1 MTEQSKHLAITI
13 TQIHSTEDNIKNSS
27 NVTSSDSNTAN
38 CTKAFSPLTLQG
50 TPPVLAPTLIS
61 TETALNSN
69 TDVGSYVGSY
79 VDNDGVVEKGAS
91 PKIVLATLNARY
103 FHTSFGLRYLYANL
117 KELQPLCEIQEF
129 IIQTR
134 AIDIVE
140 QILASKPTIVGFGV
154 YIWNIV
160 ETTDVVSL
168 LKVIAPEVKVILGGP
183 EVSYETEDQLIVKY
197 SDYVLTGPADISFY
211 ELCKNILNN
220 KLPDKKVLKSQPV
233 GLENIALPYEYY
245 TDEDLTHRL
254 LYVEASRGC
263 PFKCE
268 FCLSSLDKTSTPF
281 ELTTFLEQMDI
292 LYKRG
297 ARNFKFIDRTFNL
310 NIKTTMQIMQ
320 FFLDR
325 MTDDLYLHFEVV
337 PDHLPRKLK
346 ELLTQFPQ
354 GSLQFEIGIQT
365 FNVEVQKN
373 ISRKQNNAKSK
384 ENLLW
389 LRDHTLAHIH
399 ADLIFGLPG
408 ETFETF
414 KDSFNQLYHCRPH
427 EIQMGILKR
436 LKGSPI
442 IRHTEAFDLRFNP
455 LPPFNILSTDRVS
468 FATMQRINRFAR
480 YWDMIGNS
488 ERFKYALPHIL
499 SDEPFDD
506 FMAITEWIFNKTG
519 QIHKINLKKLFEL
532 ISQSVE
538 ALYPEKHKG
547 VIDKIEQ
554 DYKAAKLK
562 SLFSSLNLYAV
573 THVEQAVKNKS
584 LQRQQRHLS

>member
-1 MTEQSKHLAITI
+1 MTDQ
-13 TQIHSTEDNIKNSS
+13 KNS
-27 NVTSSDSNTAN
+27 TD
-38 CTKAFSPLTLQG
+38 
-50 TPPVLAPTLIS
+50 IS
-61 TETALNSN
+61 TNKA
-69 TDVGSYVGSY
+69 SYTERNIQVSTFLEPKVLESRAY
-79 VDNDGVVEKGAS
+79 ESVATNEIESEKGKGALS
-91 PKIVLATLNARY
+91 SEHLPFNIDKAPPKIVLATLNARF

-117 KELQPLCEIQEF
+117 KELQQHCDIKEF

-140 QILASKPTIVGFGV
+140 QILASKPDIVGFGV

-168 LKVIAPEVKVILGGP
+168 LKVIAPEIKIILGGP
-183 EVSYETEDQLIVKY
+183 EVSYETEHQAIVENA
-197 SDYVLTGPADISFY
+197 DFVLTGPADKSFY
-211 ELCKNILNN
+211 QLCKDIINAT
-220 KLPDKKVLKSQPV
+220 PPEKKVLSSKPV
-233 GLENIALPYEYY
+233 PLEEIALPYEYY
-245 TDEDLTHRL
+245 TDGDLKHRL

-268 FCLSSLDKTSTPF
+268 FCLSSLDKSSTPF
-281 ELTTFLEQMDI
+281 ELDSFLEQMEI
-292 LYKRG
+292 LYQRG

-310 NIKTTMQIMQ
+310 NIKTTMRIMQ

-346 ELLTQFPQ
+346 ELLAQFPE

-365 FNVEVQKN
+365 FNTRVQAN

-389 LRDHTLAHIH
+389 LRDNTSAHIH

-408 ETFETF
+408 ETFDTF
-414 KDSFNQLYHCRPH
+414 KDSFNQLYHCRPQ

-468 FATMQRINRFAR
+468 FGTMQRINRFAR

-488 ERFKYALPHIL
+488 GRFKHTLPHIL

-519 QIHKINLKKLFEL
+519 QIHKISLKKLFEL

-538 ALYPEKHKG
+538 ALTPSKHQLAIEKLAL
-547 VIDKIEQ
+547 
-554 DYKAAKLK
+554 DYDATKLK
-562 SLFSSLNLYAV
+562 SLFSSLNLHAAAELEKV
-573 THVEQAVKNKS
+573 SKNKS
-584 LQRQQRHLS
+584 LKRQQQHMS

>member
-1 MTEQSKHLAITI
+1 MAEQKNHPELTVTQVNLTENNTQHFIGQEPTISEKITP
-13 TQIHSTEDNIKNSS
+13 
-27 NVTSSDSNTAN
+27 DSIGEIA
-38 CTKAFSPLTLQG
+38 
-50 TPPVLAPTLIS
+50 
-61 TETALNSN
+61 E
-69 TDVGSYVGSY
+69 
-79 VDNDGVVEKGAS
+79 VVHQRSQKVNKAS
-91 PKIVLATLNARY
+91 PKIVLATLNAKF

-117 KELQPLCEIQEF
+117 KELQNFCEIKEF

-140 QILASKPTIVGFGV
+140 QILESKPDIVGFGV

-160 ETTDVVSL
+160 ETTAVVNL
-168 LKVIAPEVKVILGGP
+168 LKVIAPEVTVVLGGP
-183 EVSYETEDQLIVKY
+183 EVSYETEEQSIVACA
-197 SDYVLTGPADISFY
+197 DYVLTGPADISFY
-211 ELCKNILNN
+211 QLCKDILNET
-220 KLPDKKVLKSQPV
+220 LPEKKILNSKPV
-233 GLENIALPYEYY
+233 ALEDIALPYEYY
-245 TDEDLTHRL
+245 TDDDLKHRL

-281 ELTTFLEQMDI
+281 ELTTFLEQMEI
-292 LYKRG
+292 LYQRG

-346 ELLTQFPQ
+346 ELLAKFPENC
-354 GSLQFEIGIQT
+354 LQFEIGIQT
-365 FNVEVQKN
+365 FNTEVQAN
-373 ISRKQNNAKSK
+373 INRKQNNAKSK

-389 LRDHTLAHIH
+389 LRDNTSAHIH

-408 ETFETF
+408 ETFDTF

-442 IRHTEAFDLRFNP
+442 IRHTEPFDLRFNP

-468 FATMQRINRFAR
+468 FTTMQRINRFAR

-488 ERFKYALPHIL
+488 GRFKYALSHIL
-499 SDEPFDD
+499 SDKPFDD

-519 QIHKINLKKLFEL
+519 QIHKISLKKLFEL

-538 ALYPEKHKG
+538 ALFPEKHSL
-547 VIDKIEQ
+547 VIAKIEL
-554 DYKAAKLK
+554 DYDAAKLK
-562 SLFSSLNLYAV
+562 SLFSGLNLYAV
-573 THVEQAVKNKS
+573 EKIETTVKNKS
-584 LQRQQRHLS
+584 LKRQQQHMS

>member
-1 MTEQSKHLAITI
+1 MAEKKNQPEISVTQVHLA
-13 TQIHSTEDNIKNSS
+13 E
-27 NVTSSDSNTAN
+27 SNTQD
-38 CTKAFSPLTLQG
+38 LTTNRTSLSHE
-50 TPPVLAPTLIS
+50 I
-61 TETALNSN
+61 
-69 TDVGSYVGSY
+69 DK
-79 VDNDGVVEKGAS
+79 DS
-91 PKIVLATLNARY
+91 PKIVLATLNARF

-117 KELQPLCEIQEF
+117 KELQDFCEIQEF

-134 AIDIVE
+134 ALDIVE
-140 QILASKPTIVGFGV
+140 QILASKPDIVGFGV
-154 YIWNIV
+154 YIWNII
-160 ETTDVVSL
+160 ETTNVVNL
-168 LKVIAPEVKVILGGP
+168 LKVIAPEIKIILGGP
-183 EVSYETEDQLIVKY
+183 EVSYETEQQAIVACA
-197 SDYVLTGPADISFY
+197 DYVLTGAADLSFY
-211 ELCKNILNN
+211 QLCKDIINN
-220 KLPDKKVLKSQPV
+220 TPPDKKIVHSKPV
-233 GLENIALPYEYY
+233 ELNDLALPYQYY

-268 FCLSSLDKTSTPF
+268 FCLSSLDKASVPF
-281 ELTTFLEQMDI
+281 ALELFLEQMEI
-292 LYKRG
+292 LFQRG

-320 FFLDR
+320 FFLDK
-325 MTDDLYLHFEVV
+325 MSDDLYLHFEVV

-346 ELLTQFPQ
+346 ELLAQFPA

-365 FNVEVQKN
+365 FNTEVQAN
-373 ISRKQNNAKSK
+373 INRKQNNAKSK

-389 LRDHTLAHIH
+389 LRDNTAAHIH

-408 ETFETF
+408 ETFDTF
-414 KDSFNQLYHCRPH
+414 KNSFNQLYHCRPH

-442 IRHTEAFDLRFNP
+442 IRHTEPFDLRFNP
-455 LPPFNILSTDRVS
+455 LPPFDILSTDRVS
-468 FATMQRINRFAR
+468 FTTMQRINRFAR

-488 ERFKYALPHIL
+488 GRFKYSLPSIL

-538 ALYPEKHKG
+538 ALFPEKHSL
-547 VIDKIEQ
+547 VIEKIEL
-554 DYKAAKLK
+554 DYDAAKLK
-562 SLFSSLNLYAV
+562 SLFSGLNLYAV
-573 THVEQAVKNKS
+573 EKIETVAKNKS
-584 LQRQQRHLS
+584 LKRQQQHMS

>member
-1 MTEQSKHLAITI
+1 MAAQQNPPELAVR
-13 TQIHSTEDNIKNSS
+13 QIHLTEGDSHNKVLNNSPNKTAHKNLHKQKIIDKS
-27 NVTSSDSNTAN
+27 A
-38 CTKAFSPLTLQG
+38 
-50 TPPVLAPTLIS
+50 
-61 TETALNSN
+61 
-69 TDVGSYVGSY
+69 
-79 VDNDGVVEKGAS
+79 

-103 FHTSFGLRYLYANL
+103 FHTSFGLRYLYANMQ
-117 KELQPLCEIQEF
+117 ELQPFCEIKEF

-140 QILASKPTIVGFGV
+140 QILASKPDIVGFGV

-168 LKVIAPEVKVILGGP
+168 LKVIAPEIKIVLGGP
-183 EVSYETEDQLIVKY
+183 EVSYETEQQAIVA
-197 SDYVLTGPADISFY
+197 SADYVLTGPADLSFY
-211 ELCKNILNN
+211 QLCKDIIADAPLERKILNS
-220 KLPDKKVLKSQPV
+220 KPVELKDLAS
-233 GLENIALPYEYY
+233 PYQYY
-245 TDEDLTHRL
+245 TDEDLANRL

-268 FCLSSLDKTSTPF
+268 FCLSSLDKNSVPF
-281 ELTTFLEQMDI
+281 EIVLFLEQMEI
-292 LYKRG
+292 LYNRG

-310 NIKTTMQIMQ
+310 NINTTMEIMQ

-346 ELLTQFPQ
+346 ALLAQFPE

-365 FNVEVQKN
+365 FNTEVQAN

-389 LRDHTLAHIH
+389 LRDNTHAHIH

-408 ETFETF
+408 ETFDSF

-442 IRHTEAFDLRFNP
+442 IRHTESFDLRFNP

-488 ERFKYALPHIL
+488 GRFKYALPYML

-519 QIHKINLKKLFEL
+519 QIHNFNLKKLFEL
-532 ISQSVE
+532 LSQAVE
-538 ALYPEKHKG
+538 AVFPEKHQK
-547 VIDKIEQ
+547 VIEVIEQ
-554 DYKAAKLK
+554 DFQAAKLK
-562 SLFSSLNLYAV
+562 SLFSSLQLYAIDQPQLV
-573 THVEQAVKNKS
+573 IKNKS
-584 LQRQQRHLS
+584 LKRQQQHMS

>member
-1 MTEQSKHLAITI
+1 MAAQKHHTELPV
-13 TQIHSTEDNIKNSS
+13 TQIHLTEDVTQQVIK
-27 NVTSSDSNTAN
+27 
-38 CTKAFSPLTLQG
+38 KARQTIDK
-50 TPPVLAPTLIS
+50 A
-61 TETALNSN
+61 A
-69 TDVGSYVGSY
+69 
-79 VDNDGVVEKGAS
+79 

-117 KELQPLCEIQEF
+117 KELQKFCEIKEF

-140 QILASKPTIVGFGV
+140 QILASKPDIVGFGV

-168 LKVIAPEVKVILGGP
+168 LKVIAPEIKIVLGGP
-183 EVSYETEDQLIVKY
+183 EVSYETEQQAIVA
-197 SDYVLTGPADISFY
+197 SADYVLTGPADLSFY
-211 ELCKNILNN
+211 QLCKDIINDAPLERKILNS
-220 KLPDKKVLKSQPV
+220 KPVELKELAS
-233 GLENIALPYEYY
+233 PYQYY

-268 FCLSSLDKTSTPF
+268 FCLSSLDKTSVPF
-281 ELTTFLEQMDI
+281 EIELFLEQMEI
-292 LYKRG
+292 LYNRG

-310 NIKTTMQIMQ
+310 NINTTMRIMQ

-346 ELLTQFPQ
+346 ELLAQFPQ

-365 FNVEVQKN
+365 FNTEVQKN

-384 ENLLW
+384 DNLIW
-389 LRDHTLAHIH
+389 LKDNTHAHIH

-408 ETFETF
+408 ETFESF

-488 ERFKYALPHIL
+488 GRFKYALPHIL

-532 ISQSVE
+532 ISQAVE
-538 ALYPEKHKG
+538 ALYPEKHDL
-547 VIDKIEQ
+547 VIEKIEQ
-554 DYKAAKLK
+554 DFEAAKLK
-562 SLFSSLNLYAV
+562 SLFSSLNLYAL
-573 THVEQAVKNKS
+573 TQVETVSKNKA
-584 LQRQQRHLS
+584 LKRQQQHMR

>member
-1 MTEQSKHLAITI
+1 MLYNADNQSIIIARSSKALKTSMAEQ
-13 TQIHSTEDNIKNSS
+13 QIHSKLTVTQIPITESNSLDSIKHEPLGSDSVNRCTDVNHVIDNI
-27 NVTSSDSNTAN
+27 T
-38 CTKAFSPLTLQG
+38 
-50 TPPVLAPTLIS
+50 
-61 TETALNSN
+61 
-69 TDVGSYVGSY
+69 
-79 VDNDGVVEKGAS
+79 

-117 KELQPLCEIQEF
+117 KELQPFCEIKEF

-140 QILASKPTIVGFGV
+140 QILASKPDIVGFGV
-154 YIWNIV
+154 YIWNTV
-160 ETTDVVSL
+160 ETTDVVSI
-168 LKVIAPEVKVILGGP
+168 LKVIAPEIKIVLGGP
-183 EVSYETEDQLIVKY
+183 EVSYETEQQAIVA
-197 SDYVLTGPADISFY
+197 SADYVLTGPADLSFY
-211 ELCKNILNN
+211 QLCKDIINDVPLDN
-220 KLPDKKVLKSQPV
+220 KVLKSKPV
-233 GLENIALPYEYY
+233 ELKDLASPYQYY
-245 TDEDLTHRL
+245 TDEDLTNRL

-268 FCLSSLDKTSTPF
+268 FCLSSLDKTSVPF
-281 ELTTFLEQMDI
+281 EIVLFLEQMEI
-292 LYKRG
+292 LYNRG

-310 NIKTTMQIMQ
+310 NINTTMQIMQ

-346 ELLTQFPQ
+346 ELLAQFPE

-365 FNVEVQKN
+365 FNTVVQKN

-384 ENLLW
+384 ENLIW
-389 LRDHTLAHIH
+389 LKDNTYAHIH

-414 KDSFNQLYHCRPH
+414 KESFNQLYHCRPH

-442 IRHTEAFDLRFNP
+442 IRHTEEYDLRFNP
-455 LPPFNILSTDRVS
+455 LPPFNILSTDRVT

-488 ERFKYALPHIL
+488 GRFKYALPYIL
-499 SDEPFDD
+499 SDQPFDD

-532 ISQSVE
+532 ISQAVE
-538 ALYPEKHKG
+538 ALFPERHQV
-547 VIDKIEQ
+547 VIEKIEQ
-554 DYKAAKLK
+554 DYEAAKLK
-562 SLFSSLNLYAV
+562 SLFSGLNLYAV
-573 THVEQAVKNKS
+573 QRPKLTNKNRS
-584 LQRQQRHLS
+584 LQRQQRHMS

>member
-1 MTEQSKHLAITI
+1 MAEQKTHHELTT
-13 TQIHSTEDNIKNSS
+13 TQINLTEDNAADSIKKSELVSHQNCYKIDK
-27 NVTSSDSNTAN
+27 VT
-38 CTKAFSPLTLQG
+38 
-50 TPPVLAPTLIS
+50 
-61 TETALNSN
+61 
-69 TDVGSYVGSY
+69 
-79 VDNDGVVEKGAS
+79 
-91 PKIVLATLNARY
+91 PKIVLATLNARF

-117 KELQPLCEIQEF
+117 KELQGFCEIKEF

-140 QILASKPTIVGFGV
+140 QILESKPDIVGFGV
-154 YIWNIV
+154 YIWNII
-160 ETTDVVSL
+160 ETTDVVNL
-168 LKVIAPEVKVILGGP
+168 LKVIAPEIKIILGGP
-183 EVSYETEDQLIVKY
+183 EVSYETEQQAIVACA
-197 SDYVLTGPADISFY
+197 DYVLTGPADISFY
-211 ELCKNILNN
+211 QLCKDIINETP
-220 KLPDKKVLKSQPV
+220 PDKKVLNSKPV
-233 GLENIALPYEYY
+233 PLEEIALPYEYY
-245 TDEDLTHRL
+245 TDEDLKHRL

-268 FCLSSLDKTSTPF
+268 FCLSSLDKSSTPF
-281 ELTTFLEQMDI
+281 ELTPFLEQMEI
-292 LYKRG
+292 LYQRG

-320 FFLDR
+320 FFLDK

-346 ELLTQFPQ
+346 ELLALFPE

-365 FNVEVQKN
+365 FNLEVQAN

-389 LRDHTLAHIH
+389 LRDNTSAHIH

-408 ETFETF
+408 ETFDTF

-468 FATMQRINRFAR
+468 FTTMQRINRFAR

-488 ERFKYALPHIL
+488 GRFKYSLPHIL
-499 SDEPFDD
+499 SDKPFDD
-506 FMAITEWIFNKTG
+506 FMAITEWIFTKTG
-519 QIHKINLKKLFEL
+519 QIHKISLKKLFEL

-538 ALYPEKHKG
+538 ALFPEKHSL
-547 VIDKIEQ
+547 VIEKIEL
-554 DYKAAKLK
+554 DYDATKLK
-562 SLFSSLNLYAV
+562 SLFNGLALYSA
-573 THVEQAVKNKS
+573 EQSESITKNKS
-584 LQRQQRHLS
+584 LKRQQQHMS

>member
-1 MTEQSKHLAITI
+1 MADL
-13 TQIHSTEDNIKNSS
+13 KNSS
-27 NVTSSDSNTAN
+27 ELSVMQVPHTKSNTLEPIP
-38 CTKAFSPLTLQG
+38 STLLKPSMPADSK
-50 TPPVLAPTLIS
+50 TNKSA
-61 TETALNSN
+61 
-69 TDVGSYVGSY
+69 
-79 VDNDGVVEKGAS
+79 
-91 PKIVLATLNARY
+91 PKIILATLNARF

-117 KELQPLCEIQEF
+117 KELQEYSEIKEF

-140 QILASKPTIVGFGV
+140 QIVESKPDIVGFGV

-160 ETTDVVSL
+160 ETTNVVNL
-168 LKVIAPEVKVILGGP
+168 LKVIAPEIKVVLGGP
-183 EVSYETEDQLIVKY
+183 EVSYETQQQAIVDCA
-197 SDYVLTGPADISFY
+197 DYVLTGPADISFY
-211 ELCKNILNN
+211 QLCKAILNETP
-220 KLPDKKVLKSQPV
+220 PDKKILNSKPV
-233 GLENIALPYEYY
+233 PLAEIALPYQYY
-245 TDEDLTHRL
+245 TDEDLEHRL

-268 FCLSSLDKTSTPF
+268 FCLSSLDKASTPF
-281 ELTTFLEQMDI
+281 ELPLFLEQMEI

-346 ELLTQFPQ
+346 ELLAKFPEN
-354 GSLQFEIGIQT
+354 SLQFEIGIQT
-365 FNVEVQKN
+365 FNTDVQVN
-373 ISRKQNNAKSK
+373 INRKQNNAKSK

-389 LRDHTLAHIH
+389 LRDNTSAHIH

-488 ERFKYALPHIL
+488 GRFKYALPHIL
-499 SDEPFDD
+499 SDKPFDD
-506 FMAITEWIFNKTG
+506 FMAITEWIYNKTG
-519 QIHKINLKKLFEL
+519 QIHKISLKKLFEL
-532 ISQSVE
+532 VSQSVE
-538 ALYPEKHKG
+538 VLFPQKHQL
-547 VIDKIEQ
+547 VIEKIEL
-554 DYKAAKLK
+554 DYNASKLK
-562 SLFSSLNLYAV
+562 SLFTGLNLYGA
-573 THVEQAVKNKS
+573 EQVKPSSKNKS
-584 LQRQQRHLS
+584 LQRQQRHMS

>member
-1 MTEQSKHLAITI
+1 MAEQQNHPELTV
-13 TQIHSTEDNIKNSS
+13 TQILLTQDNTLDSVKAESVTHQSS
-27 NVTSSDSNTAN
+27 QKID
-38 CTKAFSPLTLQG
+38 K
-50 TPPVLAPTLIS
+50 I
-61 TETALNSN
+61 
-69 TDVGSYVGSY
+69 
-79 VDNDGVVEKGAS
+79 S

-117 KELQPLCEIQEF
+117 NELQEFCEIKEF

-134 AIDIVE
+134 ALDIVE
-140 QILASKPTIVGFGV
+140 QILASKPDIVGFGV

-160 ETTDVVSL
+160 ETTDVVNL
-168 LKVIAPEVKVILGGP
+168 LKVIAPEIKVVLGGP
-183 EVSYETEDQLIVKY
+183 EVSYETEQQAIVACA
-197 SDYVLTGPADISFY
+197 DYVLTGPADISFY
-211 ELCKNILNN
+211 QLCKDIINETP
-220 KLPDKKVLKSQPV
+220 PDKKVLNSKPV
-233 GLENIALPYEYY
+233 PLEDIALPYEYY
-245 TDEDLTHRL
+245 TDEDLKHRL

-268 FCLSSLDKTSTPF
+268 FCLSSLDKSSTPF
-281 ELTTFLEQMDI
+281 ELTSFLEQMEI
-292 LYKRG
+292 LYQRG

-346 ELLTQFPQ
+346 ELLAQFPE

-365 FNVEVQKN
+365 FNLEVQAN

-389 LRDHTLAHIH
+389 LRDNTSAHIH

-408 ETFETF
+408 ETFDTF

-468 FATMQRINRFAR
+468 FTTMQRINRFAR

-488 ERFKYALPHIL
+488 GRFKYALPHIL
-499 SDEPFDD
+499 SDKPFDD

-519 QIHKINLKKLFEL
+519 QIHKISLKKLFEL

-538 ALYPEKHKG
+538 ALFPEKHQL
-547 VIDKIEQ
+547 VIAKIEL
-554 DYKAAKLK
+554 DYEATKLK
-562 SLFSSLNLYAV
+562 SLFNGLNLYAA
-573 THVEQAVKNKS
+573 EQKESITKNKS
-584 LQRQQRHLS
+584 LKRQQQHMSR

>member
-1 MTEQSKHLAITI
+1 MAEQINNPELTV
-13 TQIHSTEDNIKNSS
+13 TQIHPTENNTQNSVRSGSIKKSTPVSHNIE
-27 NVTSSDSNTAN
+27 
-38 CTKAFSPLTLQG
+38 Q
-50 TPPVLAPTLIS
+50 
-61 TETALNSN
+61 
-69 TDVGSYVGSY
+69 
-79 VDNDGVVEKGAS
+79 AS

-117 KELQPLCEIQEF
+117 KELQVFCEIKEF

-140 QILASKPTIVGFGV
+140 QILASKPDIVGFGV

-168 LKVIAPEVKVILGGP
+168 LKVIAPEIKIVLGGP
-183 EVSYETEDQLIVKY
+183 EVSYETEQQAIVGCA
-197 SDYVLTGPADISFY
+197 DYVLTGPADISFY
-211 ELCKNILNN
+211 QLCKDIINDTPPNKKILNS
-220 KLPDKKVLKSQPV
+220 KPV
-233 GLENIALPYEYY
+233 PLEDIAFPYEYY
-245 TDEDLTHRL
+245 TDEDLTNRL

-268 FCLSSLDKTSTPF
+268 FCLSSLDKKSTPF
-281 ELTTFLEQMDI
+281 KLETFLEQMEI
-292 LYKRG
+292 LYQRG

-310 NIKTTMQIMQ
+310 NITTTMQIMQ

-346 ELLTQFPQ
+346 ALLTLFPE

-365 FNVEVQKN
+365 FNSEVQAN

-389 LRDHTLAHIH
+389 LKDNTNAHIH

-408 ETFETF
+408 ETFDTF

-442 IRHTEAFDLRFNP
+442 IRHTESFDLRFNP

-468 FATMQRINRFAR
+468 FTTMQRINRFAR

-488 ERFKYALPHIL
+488 GRFKYSLPHIL
-499 SDEPFDD
+499 SDKPFDD

-538 ALYPEKHKG
+538 ALFPEKHPL
-547 VIDKIEQ
+547 VIAKIEL
-554 DYKAAKLK
+554 DYDASKLK
-562 SLFSSLNLYAV
+562 SLFNGLNLYAAEREES
-573 THVEQAVKNKS
+573 TSKNKS
-584 LQRQQRHLS
+584 LQRQLRHMS

>member
-1 MTEQSKHLAITI
+1 MAEQKNNPELTI
-13 TQIHSTEDNIKNSS
+13 TQVHLTE
-27 NVTSSDSNTAN
+27 VPLDSVKLGAT
-38 CTKAFSPLTLQG
+38 
-50 TPPVLAPTLIS
+50 TPNLIN
-61 TETALNSN
+61 EI
-69 TDVGSYVGSY
+69 TDVIPKSTA
-79 VDNDGVVEKGAS
+79 DIDKGT
-91 PKIVLATLNARY
+91 PKIVLATLNAKF

-117 KELQPLCEIQEF
+117 KELQDFCEIKEF

-140 QILASKPTIVGFGV
+140 QILESKPDIVGFGV

-160 ETTDVVSL
+160 ETTDVVNL
-168 LKVIAPEVKVILGGP
+168 LKVIAPEIKIILGGP
-183 EVSYETEDQLIVKY
+183 EVSYETEQQAIVAPA
-197 SDYVLTGPADISFY
+197 DYVLTGPADLSFY
-211 ELCKNILNN
+211 KLCKDIINN
-220 KLPDKKVLKSQPV
+220 TPPDKKIVHSKPV
-233 GLENIALPYEYY
+233 ELSELELPYQYY

-268 FCLSSLDKTSTPF
+268 FCLSSLDKTSVPF
-281 ELTTFLEQMDI
+281 EIEVFLNEMEI
-292 LYKRG
+292 LYDRG

-310 NIKTTMQIMQ
+310 NINTTMHIMQ

-346 ELLTQFPQ
+346 ELLAKFPE

-384 ENLLW
+384 DNLIW
-389 LRDHTLAHIH
+389 LKDNTHAHIH

-468 FATMQRINRFAR
+468 FTTMQRINRFAR

-488 ERFKYALPHIL
+488 GRFKYSLPHML

-532 ISQSVE
+532 ISQAVE
-538 ALYPEKHKG
+538 ALYPDKHAL
-547 VIDKIEQ
+547 VITKIEV
-554 DYKAAKLK
+554 DYDAAKLK

-573 THVEQAVKNKS
+573 PKIESAIKNKS
-584 LQRQQRHLS
+584 LKRQQRHNS

>member
-1 MTEQSKHLAITI
+1 MTDLNKPSELSVMQVPYVEGNKLVHFKPATI
-13 TQIHSTEDNIKNSS
+13 KQCISKNSK
-27 NVTSSDSNTAN
+27 TD
-38 CTKAFSPLTLQG
+38 K
-50 TPPVLAPTLIS
+50 PV
-61 TETALNSN
+61 
-69 TDVGSYVGSY
+69 
-79 VDNDGVVEKGAS
+79 
-91 PKIVLATLNARY
+91 PKIVLATLNARF

-117 KELQPLCEIQEF
+117 KELQEYCEIKEF

-140 QILASKPTIVGFGV
+140 QILASKPDIVGFGV

-160 ETTDVVSL
+160 ETTDVVNL
-168 LKVIAPEVKVILGGP
+168 LKVIAPEIKIILGGP
-183 EVSYETEDQLIVKY
+183 EVSYETESQAIVACA
-197 SDYVLTGPADISFY
+197 DYVLTGPADISFY
-211 ELCKNILNN
+211 QLCKDIINN
-220 KLPDKKVLKSQPV
+220 TEPDKKILHSKPV
-233 GLENIALPYEYY
+233 PLEQIALPYEYY
-245 TDEDLTHRL
+245 TDDDLKHRL

-268 FCLSSLDKTSTPF
+268 FCLSSLDKASTPF
-281 ELTTFLEQMDI
+281 ELASFLEQMKI
-292 LYKRG
+292 LYDRG

-310 NIKTTMQIMQ
+310 NIKTTMEIMQ

-325 MTDDLYLHFEVV
+325 MTEDLYLHFEVV

-346 ELLTQFPQ
+346 ELLAQFPEN
-354 GSLQFEIGIQT
+354 SLQFEIGIQT
-365 FNVEVQKN
+365 FNTQVQAN

-389 LRDHTLAHIH
+389 LRDNTSAHIH

-408 ETFETF
+408 ETFDTF

-468 FATMQRINRFAR
+468 FTTMQRINRFAR

-488 ERFKYALPHIL
+488 GRFKYALPHIL
-499 SDEPFDD
+499 SDKPFDD
-506 FMAITEWIFNKTG
+506 FMAITEWIYNKTG
-519 QIHKINLKKLFEL
+519 QIHKISLKKLFEL
-532 ISQSVE
+532 VSQSVE
-538 ALYPEKHKG
+538 AIFPTKHHLF
-547 VIDKIEQ
+547 IEKIEL
-554 DYKAAKLK
+554 DYNASGLK
-562 SLFSSLNLYAV
+562 SLFNGLKLYGIQQV
-573 THVEQAVKNKS
+573 KPNSKNKS

>member
-1 MTEQSKHLAITI
+1 MAEQSNNIELITR
-13 TQIHSTEDNIKNSS
+13 QVHSIEVNTKSSLKQDSEIINQRNTEIDK
-27 NVTSSDSNTAN
+27 
-38 CTKAFSPLTLQG
+38 TL
-50 TPPVLAPTLIS
+50 
-61 TETALNSN
+61 
-69 TDVGSYVGSY
+69 
-79 VDNDGVVEKGAS
+79 
-91 PKIVLATLNARY
+91 PKIVLATLNARF

-117 KELQPLCEIQEF
+117 KELQGYCEIKEF

-140 QILASKPTIVGFGV
+140 QILESKPSIVGFGV

-160 ETTDVVSL
+160 ETTDVVNL
-168 LKVIAPEVKVILGGP
+168 LKVIAPDIKIVLGGP
-183 EVSYETEDQLIVKY
+183 EVSYESEQQSIVACA
-197 SDYVLTGPADISFY
+197 DYVLTGPADISFY
-211 ELCKNILNN
+211 QLCKDIINGTP
-220 KLPDKKVLKSQPV
+220 PDKKILNSKPV
-233 GLENIALPYEYY
+233 PLEQIALPYEYY
-245 TDEDLTHRL
+245 TDDDLKHRL
-254 LYVEASRGC
+254 LYLEASRGC

-268 FCLSSLDKTSTPF
+268 FCLSSLDKASTPF
-281 ELTTFLEQMDI
+281 ELTLFLEQMEI
-292 LYKRG
+292 LYERG

-346 ELLTQFPQ
+346 ALLAQFPE

-365 FNVEVQKN
+365 FNVEVQAN

-389 LRDHTLAHIH
+389 LRDNTAAHIH

-408 ETFETF
+408 ETFDTF

-468 FATMQRINRFAR
+468 FTTMQRINRFAR

-488 ERFKYALPHIL
+488 GRFKYALPHIL

-519 QIHKINLKKLFEL
+519 QIHKISLKKLFEL

-538 ALYPEKHKG
+538 ALFPEKHQL
-547 VIDKIEQ
+547 VISKIEL
-554 DYKAAKLK
+554 DYNASKLK
-562 SLFSSLNLYAV
+562 SLFNGLNLYAV
-573 THVEQAVKNKS
+573 EQAQPISKNKS

>member
-1 MTEQSKHLAITI
+1 MSEKINHPEISVTQVHLA
-13 TQIHSTEDNIKNSS
+13 E
-27 NVTSSDSNTAN
+27 SNTQDL
-38 CTKAFSPLTLQG
+38 TKQ
-50 TPPVLAPTLIS
+50 S
-61 TETALNSN
+61 TILSHEI
-69 TDVGSYVGSY
+69 DK
-79 VDNDGVVEKGAS
+79 DS
-91 PKIVLATLNARY
+91 PKIVLATLNARF

-117 KELQPLCEIQEF
+117 KELQGFCEIQEF

-134 AIDIVE
+134 ALDIVE
-140 QILASKPTIVGFGV
+140 QILASKPDIVGFGV

-160 ETTDVVSL
+160 ETTNVVNL
-168 LKVIAPEVKVILGGP
+168 LKVIAPEIKIILGGP
-183 EVSYETEDQLIVKY
+183 EVSYETEQQAIVNCA
-197 SDYVLTGPADISFY
+197 DYVLTGAADLSFY
-211 ELCKNILNN
+211 QLCKDIINN
-220 KLPDKKVLKSQPV
+220 TPPDKKIVNSKP
-233 GLENIALPYEYY
+233 LELTDIELPYQYY

-268 FCLSSLDKTSTPF
+268 FCLSSLDKASVPF
-281 ELTTFLEQMDI
+281 ALEPFLEQMEI
-292 LYKRG
+292 LFQRG

-320 FFLDR
+320 FFLDK
-325 MTDDLYLHFEVV
+325 MADDLYLHFEVV

-346 ELLTQFPQ
+346 ELLAQFPK

-365 FNVEVQKN
+365 FNTEVQAN
-373 ISRKQNNAKSK
+373 INRKQNNAKSK

-389 LRDHTLAHIH
+389 LRDNTAAHIH

-408 ETFETF
+408 ETFDTF
-414 KDSFNQLYHCRPH
+414 KDSFNQLYHCLPH

-442 IRHTEAFDLRFNP
+442 IRHTETFDLRFNP
-455 LPPFNILSTDRVS
+455 LPPFDILSTDRVS
-468 FATMQRINRFAR
+468 FTTMQRINRFAR

-488 ERFKYALPHIL
+488 GRFKYSLPSIL

-538 ALYPEKHKG
+538 ALFPEKHSL
-547 VIDKIEQ
+547 VIEKIEL
-554 DYKAAKLK
+554 DYDAAKLK
-562 SLFSSLNLYAV
+562 SLFSGLNLYAV
-573 THVEQAVKNKS
+573 EKVETVTKNKS
-584 LQRQQRHLS
+584 LKRQQQHMS

>member
-1 MTEQSKHLAITI
+1 MVEKINHPELIVKEVLLA
-13 TQIHSTEDNIKNSS
+13 E
-27 NVTSSDSNTAN
+27 SNTQDL
-38 CTKAFSPLTLQG
+38 TKQRTSLSHE
-50 TPPVLAPTLIS
+50 I
-61 TETALNSN
+61 
-69 TDVGSYVGSY
+69 DK
-79 VDNDGVVEKGAS
+79 DS
-91 PKIVLATLNARY
+91 PKIVLATLNARF

-117 KELQPLCEIQEF
+117 KELQNFCEIQEF

-134 AIDIVE
+134 ALDIVE
-140 QILASKPTIVGFGV
+140 QILASKPDIVGFGV

-160 ETTDVVSL
+160 ETTNVVNL
-168 LKVIAPEVKVILGGP
+168 LKVIAPEIKVILGGP
-183 EVSYETEDQLIVKY
+183 EVSYETEQQAIVDCA
-197 SDYVLTGPADISFY
+197 DYVLTGAADLSFY
-211 ELCKNILNN
+211 QLCKDIINNTPPDRKIVHSKPLELND
-220 KLPDKKVLKSQPV
+220 L
-233 GLENIALPYEYY
+233 ALPYQYY

-268 FCLSSLDKTSTPF
+268 FCLSSLDKSSVPF
-281 ELTTFLEQMDI
+281 ALESFLEQMEI
-292 LYKRG
+292 LYQRG

-320 FFLDR
+320 FFLDK
-325 MTDDLYLHFEVV
+325 MSDELYLHFEVV

-346 ELLTQFPQ
+346 ELLAQFPA

-365 FNVEVQKN
+365 FNTEVQAHIN
-373 ISRKQNNAKSK
+373 RKQNNAKSK

-389 LRDHTLAHIH
+389 LRDNTAAHIH

-408 ETFETF
+408 ETFDTF

-442 IRHTEAFDLRFNP
+442 IRHTETFDLRFNP
-455 LPPFNILSTDRVS
+455 LPPFDILSTDRVS
-468 FATMQRINRFAR
+468 FTTMQRINRFAR

-488 ERFKYALPHIL
+488 GRFKYSLPSIL

-538 ALYPEKHKG
+538 ALFPEKHSL
-547 VIDKIEQ
+547 VIEKIEL
-554 DYKAAKLK
+554 DYDAAKLK
-562 SLFSSLNLYAV
+562 SLFSGLNLYAV
-573 THVEQAVKNKS
+573 EKVETVTKNKS
-584 LQRQQRHLS
+584 LKRQQQHMS

>member
-1 MTEQSKHLAITI
+1 MAAQKHHTELPITKINLATDIADIKH
-13 TQIHSTEDNIKNSS
+13 QNNSQKSIHKID
-27 NVTSSDSNTAN
+27 
-38 CTKAFSPLTLQG
+38 KA
-50 TPPVLAPTLIS
+50 A
-61 TETALNSN
+61 
-69 TDVGSYVGSY
+69 
-79 VDNDGVVEKGAS
+79 

-117 KELQPLCEIQEF
+117 QELQEFCEIQEF

-140 QILASKPTIVGFGV
+140 QILASKPDIVGFGV

-168 LKVIAPEVKVILGGP
+168 LKVIAPEIKIVLGGP
-183 EVSYETEDQLIVKY
+183 EVSYETEQQTIVA
-197 SDYVLTGPADISFY
+197 SADYVLTGPADLSFY
-211 ELCKNILNN
+211 QLCKDIINDAPLDRKILNS
-220 KLPDKKVLKSQPV
+220 KPVELKELAS
-233 GLENIALPYEYY
+233 PYQYY
-245 TDEDLTHRL
+245 TDEDLTNRL

-268 FCLSSLDKTSTPF
+268 FCLSSLDKTSVPF
-281 ELTTFLEQMDI
+281 EIVLFLEQMDI
-292 LYKRG
+292 LYNRG

-310 NIKTTMQIMQ
+310 NINTTMQIMQ

-346 ELLTQFPQ
+346 ELLAQFPE

-365 FNVEVQKN
+365 FNTEVQKN

-384 ENLLW
+384 ENLIW
-389 LRDHTLAHIH
+389 LKDNTHAHIH

-408 ETFETF
+408 ETFDSF

-488 ERFKYALPHIL
+488 GRFKYTLPHIL

-532 ISQSVE
+532 ISQAVE
-538 ALYPEKHKG
+538 ALYPEKHALM
-547 VIDKIEQ
+547 IEKIEQ
-554 DYKAAKLK
+554 DYEAAKLK
-562 SLFSSLNLYAV
+562 SLFSGLNLYAV
-573 THVEQAVKNKS
+573 PKTTVAVKNKS
-584 LQRQQRHLS
+584 LQRQKRHLS

>member
-1 MTEQSKHLAITI
+1 MAEQINLPELTVRQINL
-13 TQIHSTEDNIKNSS
+13 TQDNTQDSIKFDSTENS
-27 NVTSSDSNTAN
+27 TAVIHQSRHEMD
-38 CTKAFSPLTLQG
+38 K
-50 TPPVLAPTLIS
+50 V
-61 TETALNSN
+61 
-69 TDVGSYVGSY
+69 
-79 VDNDGVVEKGAS
+79 S
-91 PKIVLATLNARY
+91 PKIVLSTLNAKF

-117 KELQPLCEIQEF
+117 KELQGYCEIKEF

-140 QILASKPTIVGFGV
+140 QILESKPDIVGFGV

-160 ETTDVVSL
+160 ETTDVVNL
-168 LKVIAPEVKVILGGP
+168 LKVIAPEIKIILGGP
-183 EVSYETEDQLIVKY
+183 EVSYETEKQAIVGCA
-197 SDYVLTGPADISFY
+197 DYVLTGPADVSFY
-211 ELCKNILNN
+211 QLCKDIINETP
-220 KLPDKKVLKSQPV
+220 PDKKILNSKPV
-233 GLENIALPYEYY
+233 PLEEIALPYQYY
-245 TDEDLTHRL
+245 TDDDLKHRL

-268 FCLSSLDKTSTPF
+268 FCLSSLDKKSTPF
-281 ELTTFLEQMDI
+281 ELTLFLEQMEI
-292 LYKRG
+292 LYQRG

-310 NIKTTMQIMQ
+310 NINTTIKIMQ

-346 ELLTQFPQ
+346 ELLTQFPE

-365 FNVEVQKN
+365 FNTEVQAN

-384 ENLLW
+384 DNLIW
-389 LRDHTLAHIH
+389 LKDNTNAHIH

-408 ETFETF
+408 ETFDTF

-468 FATMQRINRFAR
+468 FTTMQRINRFAR

-488 ERFKYALPHIL
+488 GRFKYALPHIL
-499 SDEPFDD
+499 SDKPFDD

-538 ALYPEKHKG
+538 ALFPEKHQL
-547 VIDKIEQ
+547 VISKIEL
-554 DYKAAKLK
+554 DYHASKLK
-562 SLFSSLNLYAV
+562 SLFNGLNLYAV
-573 THVEQAVKNKS
+573 AQVQSTSKNKS
-584 LQRQQRHLS
+584 LQRQQRHMS

>member
-1 MTEQSKHLAITI
+1 MAAQF
-13 TQIHSTEDNIKNSS
+13 SS
-27 NVTSSDSNTAN
+27 
-38 CTKAFSPLTLQG
+38 
-50 TPPVLAPTLIS
+50 PVLTVSPINLS
-61 TETALNSN
+61 EDSSL
-69 TDVGSYVGSY
+69 D
-79 VDNDGVVEKGAS
+79 EKPKSASVSHEMDKSS

-117 KELQPLCEIQEF
+117 KELQENCEIKEF

-140 QILASKPTIVGFGV
+140 QILAANPEIVGFGV

-168 LKVIAPEVKVILGGP
+168 LKVIAPEIKVVLGGP
-183 EVSYETEDQLIVKY
+183 EVSYEAEQQTIVGY
-197 SDYVLTGPADISFY
+197 ADYVLTGPADLSFY
-211 ELCKNILNN
+211 QLCKDIINDTPPEKKILNS
-220 KLPDKKVLKSQPV
+220 KPV
-233 GLENIALPYEYY
+233 ALEDIALPYQYY
-245 TDEDLTHRL
+245 TDEDLKQRL

-268 FCLSSLDKTSTPF
+268 FCLSSLDKASTPF
-281 ELTTFLEQMDI
+281 ELVTFLEQMEI
-292 LYKRG
+292 LYQRG

-346 ELLTQFPQ
+346 ELLTQFPE

-365 FNVEVQKN
+365 FNTEVQAN

-389 LRDHTLAHIH
+389 LRDNTKAHIH

-414 KDSFNQLYHCRPH
+414 RESFNELYHCRPH
-427 EIQMGILKR
+427 EIQLGILKR

-468 FATMQRINRFAR
+468 FTTMQRINRFAR

-488 ERFKYALPHIL
+488 GRFKYSLPYIL
-499 SDEPFDD
+499 SDKPFDD

-538 ALYPEKHKG
+538 ALFPEKHQR
-547 VIDKIEQ
+547 VITQIEL
-554 DYKAAKLK
+554 DYEASKLK
-562 SLFSSLNLYAV
+562 SLFNGLNLYAAQK
-573 THVEQAVKNKS
+573 TESISKNKS
-584 LQRQQRHLS
+584 LQRQQRHMS